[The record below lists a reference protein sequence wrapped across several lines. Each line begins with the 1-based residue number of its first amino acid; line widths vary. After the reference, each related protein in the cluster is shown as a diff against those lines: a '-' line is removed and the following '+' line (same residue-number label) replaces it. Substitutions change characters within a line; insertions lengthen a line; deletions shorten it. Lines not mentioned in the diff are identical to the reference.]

1 MKWRF
6 CVDAA
11 WVGTGIWVFTALVD
25 RRRSQAPTSPTQALQ
40 SMLDFRFAT
49 IRSATICAVNPRRA
63 VLELLE
69 LADGSSTPAYDLV
82 HLNATG

>member
-1 MKWRF
+1 
-6 CVDAA
+6 
-11 WVGTGIWVFTALVD
+11 
-25 RRRSQAPTSPTQALQ
+25 
-40 SMLDFRFAT
+40 MLDFRFAT
-49 IRSATICAVNPRRA
+49 IRSANICFATICAVNPRRA